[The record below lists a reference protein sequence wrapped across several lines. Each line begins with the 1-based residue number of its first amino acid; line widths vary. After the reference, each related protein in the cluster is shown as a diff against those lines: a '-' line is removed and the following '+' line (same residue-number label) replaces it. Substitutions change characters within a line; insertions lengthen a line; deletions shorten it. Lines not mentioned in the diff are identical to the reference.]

1 MFNKKPDEEST
12 KIEPTPSKV
21 RDPDPSVRK
30 RNVSVIG
37 PTLRFKGELEA
48 NEDLLIEGQIE
59 GSIAHQDKNLTVGKQ
74 GRVKANIHARIVEVY
89 GEVEGDIQGDEI
101 VRLANGAKVQG
112 NIRCGRI
119 SMDDGALFAGSIS
132 MDVSKGAQ
140 KQQASLVVAEGKG
153 KESAVGS

>member
-1 MFNKKPDEEST
+1 MFNKKSDEEST
-12 KIEPTPSKV
+12 KIEPSPGKVPSA
-21 RDPDPSVRK
+21 DPNVRK
-30 RNVSVIG
+30 RSVSVIG

-74 GRVKANIHARIVEVY
+74 GRVKADIHARIVEVF

-101 VRLANGAKVQG
+101 VRLAKGAKVKG

-119 SMDDGALFAGSIS
+119 SMEDGALFAGSIS
-132 MDVSKGAQ
+132 MDISRLAQ
-140 KQQASLVVAEGKG
+140 KQANLTIADGKG
-153 KESAVGS
+153 KESALGS